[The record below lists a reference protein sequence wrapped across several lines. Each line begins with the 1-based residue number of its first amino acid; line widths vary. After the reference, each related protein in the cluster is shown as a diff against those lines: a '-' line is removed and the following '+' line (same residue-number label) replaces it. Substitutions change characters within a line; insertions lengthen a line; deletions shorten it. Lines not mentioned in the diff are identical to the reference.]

1 MRDLTR
7 QTAVISTKI
16 LTLALLIFL
25 FHMSVV
31 RTNIKTG
38 ELLKLIHVIENKDT
52 NLFFTVI
59 LKPMR
64 HKMQFFFQINI
75 SIMIFLVKDWYL
87 IDNIYYLCLLMI
99 SV

>member
-25 FHMSVV
+25 FHTSVV

-99 SV
+99 

>member
-25 FHMSVV
+25 FHTSVV

-87 IDNIYYLCLLMI
+87 IDIIYYLCLLI
-99 SV
+99 I

>member
-16 LTLALLIFL
+16 LTLALLIFM
-25 FHMSVV
+25 FHTSVV

-52 NLFFTVI
+52 NLFFIVI
-59 LKPMR
+59 SKPMR
-64 HKMQFFFQINI
+64 HKMKFFSDQ
-75 SIMIFLVKDWYL
+75 YL
-87 IDNIYYLCLLMI
+87 NNDFFG
-99 SV
+99 

>member
-25 FHMSVV
+25 FHTSVV

-64 HKMQFFFQINI
+64 HKMQFFFFQINI

-99 SV
+99 

>member
-25 FHMSVV
+25 FHTSVV

-64 HKMQFFFQINI
+64 HKMQLFFSDQ
-75 SIMIFLVKDWYL
+75 YL
-87 IDNIYYLCLLMI
+87 NNDFFG
-99 SV
+99 

>member
-7 QTAVISTKI
+7 QTVVISTKI

-25 FHMSVV
+25 FHTSVV

-64 HKMQFFFQINI
+64 HKMQFFFHINI

-99 SV
+99 

>member
-87 IDNIYYLCLLMI
+87 IDIIYYLCLLI
-99 SV
+99 I

>member
-16 LTLALLIFL
+16 LTLALLIFM
-25 FHMSVV
+25 FHTSVV

-99 SV
+99 

>member
-25 FHMSVV
+25 FHTSVV

-87 IDNIYYLCLLMI
+87 IDIIYYLCLHI
-99 SV
+99 I

>member
-16 LTLALLIFL
+16 LTLALLIFM
-25 FHMSVV
+25 FHTSVV

-75 SIMIFLVKDWYL
+75 SIMIFLVKAWYL

-99 SV
+99 